1 MCQVA
6 SNAAWIYEVCSARMT
21 YHNTAFANA
30 NIGSS
35 WAIDPEF
42 RLSMGAHTAVL
53 GYLRIV
59 Q

>member
-1 MCQVA
+1 
-6 SNAAWIYEVCSARMT
+6 MT

-53 GYLRIV
+53 GYLRMHLGAPHIYV
-59 Q
+59 RRLVL